1 MTWDLHIERRFH
13 ALIFDLLN
21 LANPK
26 LREDKATKAS
36 TWYDRTIFYTC
47 QWTIGKRKCI
57 SYRRGLTG
65 VAYPLRKAMREPKRW
80 DKQIRL
86 PRLLVC
92 ININITHTA
101 EHGGRSAKHSILMI
115 HIGKQ
120 IRQKM
125 EEHQKTVVWLAKRL
139 SCSRANVYKIFEKYS
154 VDTDMLA
161 RISTILNFDF
171 FSLYSEDIKKKNSQE

>member
-1 MTWDLHIERRFH
+1 
-13 ALIFDLLN
+13 
-21 LANPK
+21 
-26 LREDKATKAS
+26 
-36 TWYDRTIFYTC
+36 
-47 QWTIGKRKCI
+47 
-57 SYRRGLTG
+57 
-65 VAYPLRKAMREPKRW
+65 MREPKRW

-125 EEHQKTVVWLAKRL
+125 EEHQKTVVWLAEQL
-139 SCSRANVYKIFEKYS
+139 SCSRTNVYKIFDKYS
-154 VDTDMLA
+154 LDTEMLA
-161 RISTILNFDF
+161 RISTIIEFDF
-171 FSLYSEDIKKKNSQE
+171 FSLYSKDVKRKKEKEVNL

>member
-1 MTWDLHIERRFH
+1 
-13 ALIFDLLN
+13 
-21 LANPK
+21 
-26 LREDKATKAS
+26 
-36 TWYDRTIFYTC
+36 
-47 QWTIGKRKCI
+47 
-57 SYRRGLTG
+57 
-65 VAYPLRKAMREPKRW
+65 
-80 DKQIRL
+80 
-86 PRLLVC
+86 
-92 ININITHTA
+92 
-101 EHGGRSAKHSILMI
+101 MI

>member
-1 MTWDLHIERRFH
+1 
-13 ALIFDLLN
+13 
-21 LANPK
+21 
-26 LREDKATKAS
+26 
-36 TWYDRTIFYTC
+36 
-47 QWTIGKRKCI
+47 
-57 SYRRGLTG
+57 
-65 VAYPLRKAMREPKRW
+65 
-80 DKQIRL
+80 
-86 PRLLVC
+86 
-92 ININITHTA
+92 
-101 EHGGRSAKHSILMI
+101 MI

-139 SCSRANVYKIFEKYS
+139 SCSRADVYKIFEKYS